1 MQKPRYIDL
10 MDKVLSAYTDE
21 HIERYYLDVKN
32 DGLKEHGF
40 PRLTANIGILIA
52 HGRRA
57 ALKKRFLKMMDLCC
71 REIPIQKIAANE
83 FSVRELIFLLMELEK
98 NPIFP
103 VEQIEL
109 WKAALKR
116 IKVENCYK
124 VYAVHPDDKVNNWA
138 AFTMNSE
145 WMRYVMKLAEPDY
158 DFIDRQAAS
167 QWQFVDENGMYRDPH
182 EPMVYD
188 LVTRGLF
195 ALLLHFG
202 YRGKYYA
209 KWDDALKRAGL
220 HTLKMLSVTGELA
233 YGGRSNQ
240 FLHNEAHCA
249 LIFEYEAARYAEL
262 GDFDTAASFKA
273 AAIRSLDNIDLWL
286 QQQPI
291 THIKNCF
298 DRSTSY
304 GCENYAYFDKYMI
317 TAASF
322 LYVAYLFCDDTIP
335 AGKLDDIAGDCWQS
349 SEHFHKLFLR
359 AGEYFAEY
367 DYCAD
372 YHYDASGLGRLHRK
386 DAPAALALS
395 TPGSNTPIY
404 TINTDDAAAFA
415 IAPEILCK
423 DQWLSGAEPDV
434 THRVRSCSAR
444 NETASAEVD
453 CIWNDGAAV
462 RCSYLLDKNGLQ
474 VTAAGEG
481 MVGLMLPSFEFDGKN
496 HPEISNDGTTLMVK
510 YQNWICAYSVTDAI
524 IRDTG
529 RKGYNRNGHYK
540 LFRAEADK
548 KLLVRINIY
557 QA

>member
-1 MQKPRYIDL
+1 
-10 MDKVLSAYTDE
+10 
-21 HIERYYLDVKN
+21 
-32 DGLKEHGF
+32 
-40 PRLTANIGILIA
+40 
-52 HGRRA
+52 
-57 ALKKRFLKMMDLCC
+57 
-71 REIPIQKIAANE
+71 
-83 FSVRELIFLLMELEK
+83 
-98 NPIFP
+98 
-103 VEQIEL
+103 
-109 WKAALKR
+109 
-116 IKVENCYK
+116 
-124 VYAVHPDDKVNNWA
+124 
-138 AFTMNSE
+138 
-145 WMRYVMKLAEPDY
+145 
-158 DFIDRQAAS
+158 
-167 QWQFVDENGMYRDPH
+167 
-182 EPMVYD
+182 
-188 LVTRGLF
+188 
-195 ALLLHFG
+195 
-202 YRGKYYA
+202 
-209 KWDDALKRAGL
+209 
-220 HTLKMLSVTGELA
+220 MLSVTGELA
-233 YGGRSNQ
+233 FGGRSNQ

-262 GDFDTAASFKA
+262 GDFDTAARFKA

-404 TINTDDAAAFA
+404 TINADDAAAFA
-415 IAPEILCK
+415 IAPEILRGTR
-423 DQWLSGAEPDV
+423 WLSGAEPDV

-453 CIWNDGAAV
+453 CIWNNGAAV

-481 MVGLMLPSFEFDGKN
+481 MVGMMLPAFEFDGKN
-496 HPEISNDGTTLMVK
+496 TPEISNDGTTLTVK
-510 YQNWICAYSVTDAI
+510 YQGWICAYSIADGT

-540 LFRAEADK
+540 LFRAESDK
-548 KLLVRINIY
+548 KLLVKITIH